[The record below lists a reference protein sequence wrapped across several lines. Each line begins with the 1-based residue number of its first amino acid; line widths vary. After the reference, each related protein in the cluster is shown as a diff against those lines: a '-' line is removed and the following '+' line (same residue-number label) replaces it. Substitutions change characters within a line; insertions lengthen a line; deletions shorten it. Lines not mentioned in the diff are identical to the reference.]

1 MISDQRDIIVLQR
14 DTIDMKDQFINTSQ
28 VMVDVLRDRIR
39 IQEQMIQLY
48 KTNMF
53 SVVLPCMCICLLLGF
68 NISVAV
74 LQYIGWYN

>member
-39 IQEQMIQLY
+39 IQE
-48 KTNMF
+48 
-53 SVVLPCMCICLLLGF
+53 
-68 NISVAV
+68 
-74 LQYIGWYN
+74 